1 MMPNKKLCEIA
12 KLINGFPFKSE
23 KYVQKGLRVIRIAN
37 VQDGYLSDE
46 SPCFYPSDFAQQLG
60 DANLC
65 KHDLLMS
72 LTGNVGRVAF
82 IEDEMLPAALNQRVE
97 CIRPANEADK
107 DYLYYFFRNRHFVAS
122 ANSNSHGSAQ
132 QNMSTKWLANCLV
145 PYPQETK
152 RQLIVAQCHQLSK
165 ALETKKETLELL
177 DHLVKSRF
185 NEMFDALQP
194 NIPFGSVASIVR
206 GASPRPISRFLT
218 DKPEGVNWIK
228 IGDTDSDS
236 IYVTRTSEKVT
247 AQGALKSRHVSPGD
261 FILSNSMSFG
271 RPYILKISGCVHD
284 GWLIVSNYQGSFDPI
299 FLYYLLRSPKIQIQ
313 FDAAA
318 DGSTVR
324 NLNSDKVKKVLL
336 LVPKKSEQVKFAE
349 CAKLIDKSKFV
360 VHSKYFL

>member
-1 MMPNKKLCEIA
+1 MLLKFICKIGSGGTAPQMQEEYAADGVTFIKASNLDSIIENQNENKACKITKESVQRHKYKQYPQGTILFAKSGLSCTKNRVYVTKDSSYIVNHLCALVVTSPQIDSEWLALFIKHYNVT
-12 KLINGFPFKSE
+12 KLIK
-23 KYVQKGLRVIRIAN
+23 
-37 VQDGYLSDE
+37 DE
-46 SPCFYPSDFAQQLG
+46 SYPSISLQSIGMIDVPTVSLKKQIEISTAIQKIKDGIEEKKKQL
-60 DANLC
+60 DQL
-65 KHDLLMS
+65 DLL
-72 LTGNVGRVAF
+72 
-82 IEDEMLPAALNQRVE
+82 I
-97 CIRPANEADK
+97 
-107 DYLYYFFRNRHFVAS
+107 
-122 ANSNSHGSAQ
+122 
-132 QNMSTKWLANCLV
+132 
-145 PYPQETK
+145 
-152 RQLIVAQCHQLSK
+152 
-165 ALETKKETLELL
+165 
-177 DHLVKSRF
+177 KSRF